1 MSEPKAHAKFA
12 ASSSDRW
19 LTCAASIKLSEG
31 VPSMPSTKAA
41 AEGTRA
47 HDLMDMALKTNVKDV
62 VKFFANDDEIYP
74 LEMRKHVQGFVDYV
88 RGLLNPHNELLVE
101 ERVHLDQLHITE
113 AFGTVD
119 VAIIEHFGLLHIVD
133 FKYGKTEVEAQGNTQ
148 MIYYALGLLYKHN
161 YDFESVK
168 ITIYQPRAGKEAFR
182 SATYTVDELRVYEKR
197 FKDQIDLCESEGA
210 EELTVSGDHCFFC
223 PAKIKCPE
231 ITTKALQKAK
241 LVFSAPIQP
250 DPKFLTSDQ
259 LKTILDRSAY
269 LLLWVKD
276 VRAYAE
282 KILNEGGQIE
292 GWGLKT
298 KRASRVWVNQ
308 NKVLKSLWGEDL
320 VSQELVSPAQAEKIL
335 KGLNYDA
342 DAIKDFMKEN
352 VVHVSSGTTLS
363 QTDSQNN
370 FDFTELE
377 ISEVD

>member
-1 MSEPKAHAKFA
+1 
-12 ASSSDRW
+12 
-19 LTCAASIKLSEG
+19 
-31 VPSMPSTKAA
+31 MPSTKAA

-47 HDLMDMALKTNVKDV
+47 HDLMDMAFQANVKDV
-62 VKFFANDDEIYP
+62 VKFFANDEQLYP
-74 LEMRKHVQGFVDYV
+74 LEMRKHVQGFVDFV
-88 RGLLNPHNELLVE
+88 RGLVGPHDELLIE
-101 ERVHLDQLHITE
+101 ERVYLDQLHITE

-119 VAIIEHFGLLHIVD
+119 VAILQWFGRLRIID
-133 FKYGKTEVEAQGNTQ
+133 FKYGKTEVEAQDNTQ

-161 YDFESVK
+161 YDFESVE
-168 ITIYQPRAGKEAFR
+168 ITIYQPRAGKELFR

-197 FKDQIDLCESEGA
+197 FKDQIELCESEGA

-282 KILNEGGQIE
+282 KILNEGGQID
-292 GWGLKT
+292 GWGLKA
-298 KRASRVWVNQ
+298 KRASRVWVNPQ
-308 NKVLKSLWGEDL
+308 AIMKTRIGV
-320 VSQELVSPAQAEKIL
+320 ELLQLELPSPAQAEKIL
-335 KGLNYDA
+335 KESIDF
-342 DAIKDFMKEN
+342 DKDTIDKFMKQN

-370 FDFTELE
+370 FDFKELE

>member
-1 MSEPKAHAKFA
+1 
-12 ASSSDRW
+12 
-19 LTCAASIKLSEG
+19 
-31 VPSMPSTKAA
+31 MPSTKAA

-148 MIYYALGLLYKHN
+148 MIYYALGLLYKHK